1 MSDQKKSA
9 PSGPLEVASPII
21 NSPFYEPKYH
31 WQIRK
36 GEPPLKAE
44 GRRPASYYFRVPEH
58 AERGRRQNREQD
70 LFGEADIGQEE
81 ELALVNLLRQRVATW
96 RSGELTGR
104 EYDGVSPVTREL
116 LALWRSEGRMQRLFF
131 AQIEAAETIIFLTE
145 AAAPYRKDIPK
156 VPTDEPGAEA
166 KAQGFYAFT
175 RYACKMATGTGKTTV
190 MGMLAAWSILN
201 RVATPTDD
209 RFTDT
214 VLIVCPNVTI
224 RERLQELDPA
234 RGDLSLYRT
243 RQLVPPHR
251 MEELRRG
258 EVMIA
263 NWHRLAKQETNSVN
277 GQSAKVV
284 KTGEQLEVVKNAGK
298 KNETREI
305 RYFESDTAWFKRIRQ
320 ELGSGRGR
328 ASHWLIFNDEA
339 HHAYRRGD
347 RVTDEADLEED
358 KKLADKNAR
367 EATIWI
373 EGLDRINKLAGGRR
387 KGIRFCVDLSATP
400 FYIQGSGNEVGRPFP
415 WVVSD
420 FGLLD
425 AIESGLVKIPQLPSR
440 DATGA
445 EEAAYF
451 NIWRWVQ
458 QKALQDGYGTQIT
471 PEIVMTYAS
480 APINLLAQEW
490 HQRFQEWER
499 FSKKQHKHPVPPVFI
514 VVCRDTRVAKAVYDW
529 LAEGE
534 GGHGEAPS
542 WFRNQPGEEV
552 TVRIDS
558 RVVEDIEEG
567 GTKDETRRLRFILDT
582 VGKSEWPGSKVPE
595 EWSELVRKHNDKV
608 ASDDNDGSLKWI
620 DERTPPGRDVRCI
633 ISVSMLAEGW
643 DANTVTHIVGL
654 RPFGS
659 QLLCE
664 QVVGRALRRRSYA
677 LLDDGSEQFAEETA
691 KVFGVPF
698 ELVPFKVRESRDPM
712 EQPEP
717 NHIYS
722 VLEKA
727 QYEITV
733 PFVTGYQQ
741 GGQFEVSVDWDRV
754 SKVTIDPMEIPQTVE
769 LAGLTAPA
777 GGLSAYGP
785 GERPKLSLN
794 DWRAQFREQ
803 QVAFRLAREVCR
815 RWQEENGTDSVPVM
829 QLFQQVLFSA
839 RRFLA
844 DPAKLVRKGDSK
856 ACDLLA
862 VGHYMQSA
870 VSTLL
875 DAVQRGGDQS
885 YHELPIIPQGAS
897 GRGSTLY
904 IDFYSTK
911 PIYPVEKCHLNT
923 MVADT
928 GKWEQS
934 AAFALDSHPGVVRWV
949 KNDHLGFIIPYRK
962 RNIQARYFPDF
973 IVVLDNGLQLIVE
986 IKGQYND
993 DADIKAKA
1001 AERWVKAVNEDGNW
1015 GVWLYRVVTD
1025 PIELSNLINELALT
1039 KWNDDPLVLN
1049 GEGQLPLKP
1058 SAGRSDSTN
1067 LHHLDPEIISW
1078 LKVEEIWS
1086 EESKRPSRIGH
1097 VDDCAYSMEFK
1108 RSLSVTSSDLSEAKV
1123 TRINLKRLLSIPSLS
1138 FSSVS
1143 LSGEIYSLSDVSDPI
1158 TIGFFAVVTLFAGA
1172 KAAKELST
1180 ESLDNHHAAVLI
1192 SLKDV
1197 QAPITISSDVLLDN
1211 VNSLLVND
1219 GESTI
1224 SDVKFQKIID
1234 RLSND
1239 LKCIEVGDDGI
1250 SLKSIVKY
1258 E

>member
-1 MSDQKKSA
+1 MREAHKDIERPA
-9 PSGPLEVASPII
+9 GPLEVKSPII
-21 NSPFYEPKYH
+21 NSPFYAPRCH

-36 GEPPLKAE
+36 GEPPIKAQ

-58 AERGRRQNREQD
+58 ARRGRRQGGEPD
-70 LFGEADIGQEE
+70 LFGEAEVGQEE
-81 ELALVNLLRQRVATW
+81 ELALVNLLRQRVAAW
-96 RSGELTGR
+96 RKGELTGR
-104 EYDGVSPVTREL
+104 EYDGASNVTREL
-116 LALWRSEGRMQRLFF
+116 LSLWNSEERMQRLFF
-131 AQIEAAETIIFLTE
+131 AQIEAAETIIFLNE

-156 VPTDEPGAEA
+156 IPVDEPGTEA
-166 KAQGFYAFT
+166 KEKGFQAFT

-201 RVATPTDD
+201 RVAAPTDD

-263 NWHRLAKQETNSVN
+263 NWHRLAKQETNTVN

-284 KTGEQLEVVKNAGK
+284 KTGEAVEVIKNAGK

-305 RYFESDTAWFKRIRQ
+305 RYFESDAAWFKRIRQ

-328 ASHWLIFNDEA
+328 APHWLVFNDEA

-347 RVTDEADLEED
+347 RITDEADLEED
-358 KKLADKNAR
+358 KKLAAKNAR

-373 EGLDRINKLAGGRR
+373 EGLDRINKLAGGRK

-458 QKALQDGYGTQIT
+458 QKAAEDGYGTNIT

-490 HQRFQEWER
+490 HQRFRDWESYAKR
-499 FSKKQHKHPVPPVFI
+499 QHKHPVPPVFI

-529 LAEGE
+529 LANGE
-534 GGHGEAPS
+534 GGHGDAPP

-582 VGKSEWPGSKVPE
+582 VGKAEWPGGKVPE
-595 EWSELVRKHNDKV
+595 EWSELVRKHNEKV
-608 ASDDNDGSLKWI
+608 ASDDNDGSLKWA
-620 DERTPPGRDVRCI
+620 DERIPPGRDVRCI
-633 ISVSMLAEGW
+633 VSVSMLAEGW

-698 ELVPFKVRESRDPM
+698 ELVPFKVRESRDPVD
-712 EQPEP
+712 QPEP

-722 VLEKA
+722 VPEKA
-727 QYEITV
+727 QYEITFPIV
-733 PFVTGYQQ
+733 AGYQQ
-741 GGQFEVSVDWDRV
+741 SGQVEVTVDWTRV
-754 SKVTIDPMEIPQTVE
+754 SQVTLDPMEIPQTVE
-769 LAGLTAPA
+769 LTSLTAPE

-785 GERPKLSLN
+785 GSRPKLSL
-794 DWRAQFREQ
+794 DEWRAQFRTQ

-815 RWQEENGTDSVPVM
+815 RWQEENGADAVPVTN
-829 QLFQQVLFSA
+829 LFQKVLFA
-839 RRFLA
+839 AQRFLA
-844 DPAKLVRKGDSK
+844 DPTKLVRKGDSQ

-862 VGHYMQSA
+862 VGHYMQAA
-870 VSTLL
+870 VSSLL
-875 DAVQRGGDQS
+875 DAVHHGDADS
-885 YHELPIIPQGAS
+885 VKELPVIPQGAS

-904 IDFYSTK
+904 VEFYSTK
-911 PIYPVEKCHLNT
+911 PIYSVEKCHLNA

-928 GKWEQS
+928 KKWEQS
-934 AAFALDSHPGVVRWV
+934 AAFALDAHPGVTRWV
-949 KNDHLGFIIPYRK
+949 KNDHLGFVIPYRK
-962 RNIQARYFPDF
+962 RNIQARYLPDF
-973 IVVLDNGLQLIVE
+973 IVVLDSGLHLIVE
-986 IKGQYND
+986 VKGQYDD
-993 DADIKAKA
+993 DADVKAKA
-1001 AERWVKAVNEDGNW
+1001 ARRWVNAVNHLGAHGRWEYLVVEDPQKLGPAID
-1015 GVWLYRVVTD
+1015 GLAAHRLD
-1025 PIELSNLINELALT
+1025 AGQFQLS
-1039 KWNDDPLVLN
+1039 
-1049 GEGQLPLKP
+1049 
-1058 SAGRSDSTN
+1058 S
-1067 LHHLDPEIISW
+1067 
-1078 LKVEEIWS
+1078 
-1086 EESKRPSRIGH
+1086 
-1097 VDDCAYSMEFK
+1097 
-1108 RSLSVTSSDLSEAKV
+1108 
-1123 TRINLKRLLSIPSLS
+1123 
-1138 FSSVS
+1138 
-1143 LSGEIYSLSDVSDPI
+1143 
-1158 TIGFFAVVTLFAGA
+1158 
-1172 KAAKELST
+1172 
-1180 ESLDNHHAAVLI
+1180 
-1192 SLKDV
+1192 
-1197 QAPITISSDVLLDN
+1197 
-1211 VNSLLVND
+1211 
-1219 GESTI
+1219 
-1224 SDVKFQKIID
+1224 
-1234 RLSND
+1234 
-1239 LKCIEVGDDGI
+1239 
-1250 SLKSIVKY
+1250 
-1258 E
+1258 